1 LPRRCGD
8 SLPRQGG
15 VTVVSTAPW
24 LVRRTPRHLAILLAV
39 LLATLVTAGVHAPA
53 SIAAA
58 GIQVSI
64 NGAPSVFVSAAEVGE
79 NVDVEPQP
87 GQLPAVGVPGGVV
100 SESGEPG
107 MSAKLLAELAGVA
120 PSYTLNTMTITGQ
133 AGAVSLD
140 RSGVVSGFTDEPY
153 ESVPYYAVFGSNT
166 AVGGPYDGKTEMI
179 FGAPV
184 FSPPGQYG
192 AVYYPDGAVSF
203 PGASASPDNGTLLV
217 DLANSGIVLGVPEPA
232 FDVCTP
238 GVDQTV
244 GFALPAGAAVSLG
257 QQSGAPADTNGLT
270 YSWDFGDG
278 TSPTPLSSSAS
289 TPHAFAAQGTFAVR
303 LTVVDAGGNAG
314 VSTAAAL
321 VSVGAT
327 PGAPGAC
334 GQLPGGGPASDGH
347 NAARPGA
354 PPARGGTPT
363 TGGGNG
369 APNTLSSGAATG
381 SVHALTSHVAPRKT
395 GAAAAPTSSSTPTPS
410 SGSSPSGAG
419 GGSGRGGSGRGRAGG
434 GGRGSTGSGAGT
446 TGRPGGRSAVSGSAA
461 SAASTPGA
469 GAGRTKS
476 PKRLPVAGTAAPP
489 GLTGVV
495 IDASGAPL
503 SGGLPS
509 AASNALSL
517 LQSVARSSAGSGGS
531 GGLPGWLLGIVSL
544 VALVVLGVVREAGPG
559 LAGGRRV
566 RRSGAGS
573 GSGSGGDAGGRRM
586 IVPMARG

>member
-1 LPRRCGD
+1 M
-8 SLPRQGG
+8 
-15 VTVVSTAPW
+15 TVASTARW

-39 LLATLVTAGVHAPA
+39 LLATLVAAGVHAPA

-87 GQLPAVGVPGGVV
+87 GQLPPVGVPGGVV

-120 PSYTLNTMTITGQ
+120 PAYTLNTMTITGDG
-133 AGAVSLD
+133 GAVSLD

-153 ESVPYYAVFGSNT
+153 ESVPYYAVFYSNT
-166 AVGGPYDGKTEMI
+166 ANGGPYDGKTEMT

-184 FSPPGQYG
+184 FSPPAQGG
-192 AVYYPDGAVSF
+192 TVYYPDGAVTF
-203 PGASASPDNGTLLV
+203 PGANASPDNGTLLV

-232 FDVCTP
+232 FDVCAP

-244 GFALPAGAAVSLG
+244 GFAMPAGAAVSLG
-257 QQSGAPADTNGLT
+257 QQSGAPADSNGLT

-278 TSPTPLSSSAS
+278 TSPTPLSSLAA
-289 TPHAFAAQGTFAVR
+289 TPHAFAAQGTFDVR
-303 LTVVDAGGNAG
+303 LTVVDAAGNAG
-314 VSTAAAL
+314 VSAAAAL

-327 PGAPGAC
+327 PGAHGAC
-334 GQLPGGGPASDGH
+334 GQVPGSGSPSGGH
-347 NAARPGA
+347 NAAGPGSSPAHGA
-354 PPARGGTPT
+354 PPT

-395 GAAAAPTSSSTPTPS
+395 GAAGAPASSSTPTSS
-410 SGSSPSGAG
+410 SGSSPSGTG
-419 GGSGRGGSGRGRAGG
+419 GGSGRGGSGSGRAGG
-434 GGRGSTGSGAGT
+434 GGRGSKGSGAGT
-446 TGRPGGRSAVSGSAA
+446 TGRPGGGSAVSGSTA
-461 SAASTPGA
+461 SGASTPGA
-469 GAGRTKS
+469 GAGRTK
-476 PKRLPVAGTAAPP
+476 PAKRVPVSGRAAPP

-495 IDASGAPL
+495 IDASGVPL

-509 AASNALSL
+509 AASDALSL
-517 LQSVARSSAGSGGS
+517 LQSVARSSTGSGGS
-531 GGLPGWLLGIVSL
+531 GGLPAWLLGIVSL

-559 LAGGRRV
+559 LAGRLRV
-566 RRSGAGS
+566 RRSRP
-573 GSGSGGDAGGRRM
+573 GSGSGGMRAG
-586 IVPMARG
+586 VA